1 MLLLFLVSHSKSRAL
16 SRPHTRDPPLGS
28 ETGVDAMAAGGSGI
42 LGVDASA
49 CIYKWGDRRGVVE
62 FSSSGVEGRK
72 SGVRS
77 LLPSAAPCLGMNL
90 E

>member
-1 MLLLFLVSHSKSRAL
+1 M
-16 SRPHTRDPPLGS
+16 
-28 ETGVDAMAAGGSGI
+28 
-42 LGVDASA
+42 DASA
-49 CIYKWGDRRGVVE
+49 YIYEWGDRRGVAG
-62 FSSSGVEGRK
+62 FSSSGVEGQR

>member
-1 MLLLFLVSHSKSRAL
+1 MQ
-16 SRPHTRDPPLGS
+16 T
-28 ETGVDAMAAGGSGI
+28 AAGGDGI
-42 LGVDASA
+42 LEVGVSA
-49 CIYKWGDRRGVVE
+49 CIYERGDRRGVVE
-62 FSSSGVEGRK
+62 FSSSGVEGQK